1 MKLFFIT
8 FSAIE
13 SGASD
18 VSRLSLELPLL
29 SELCEVHILQLHSKS
44 KIMKEINGN
53 AFFHE
58 LDISFAG
65 WSVCNLEKKSK
76 EIVKIIEEIHP
87 DIVILTKEVWDFI
100 NSLSLKLKNR
110 YPFAVFLHAMP
121 FLGAPQSVSSNF
133 ESDVKKYLDSGLE
146 SYKKEYNFK
155 HYKEAKRVF
164 SRFNL
169 IAMTPTVQF
178 YIKNYFPSLTSVLF
192 PPFICLDSID
202 KKTKNQSY
210 KYDFLYMAR
219 MEKGK
224 GIEYLPR
231 ILLEIYNIVKRPIS
245 IAVAGK
251 VDDVFSQKALEILVQ
266 TGKESKK
273 FKVTVLGWLNNKQKK
288 YILNNSKV
296 FLYPSLFDTFSLVLA
311 EALSSSVPSIVWDT
325 LFIQHSYAKIE
336 GVKKVTFPNFKEFGE
351 KAVECIENR
360 KILSDKY
367 FLPSTT
373 FPQLYQLVK
382 LDIKAYKN
390 IIRRFHEKSK

>member
-18 VSRLSLELPLL
+18 VSRLSFELPLL
-29 SELCEVHILQLHSKS
+29 AELCEVHILQLCPKRNME
-44 KIMKEINGN
+44 KKVNGK
-53 AFFHE
+53 AFFHG
-58 LDISFAG
+58 LDISFSG
-65 WSVCNLEKKSK
+65 WNVCNLEEKSK
-76 EIVKIIEEIHP
+76 EIGKIIETIHP
-87 DIVILTKEVWDFI
+87 DIVILTKEVWDFM
-100 NSLSLKLKNR
+100 NSLSIKLEKR

-146 SYKKEYNFK
+146 TYKREYNFK
-155 HYKEAKRVF
+155 HYKEAKRIF
-164 SRFNL
+164 SRINL

-178 YIKNYFPSLTSVLF
+178 YIKNYFPSLKSILF
-192 PPFICLDSID
+192 LPLVYSGLID
-202 KKTKNQSY
+202 KKKQNKSY

-231 ILLEIYNIVKRPIS
+231 ILLEIYNIVKKPIS
-245 IAVAGK
+245 IAVVGK
-251 VDDVFSQKALEILVQ
+251 MDDDFSQKALEILVQ

-311 EALSSSVPSIVWDT
+311 EALSSGLPSIVWDT
-325 LFIQHSYAKIE
+325 LFIQQSYAKIRE
-336 GVKKVTFPNFKEFGE
+336 VKKVPFPNFKEFAQ
-351 KAVECIENR
+351 KAVECLENR
-360 KILSDKY
+360 KELSSKC
-367 FLPSTT
+367 LPSTI
-373 FPQLYQLVK
+373 FPQVSKLVK
-382 LDIKAYKN
+382 TDIEAYKK
-390 IIRRFHEKSK
+390 IIRRFYEKSE